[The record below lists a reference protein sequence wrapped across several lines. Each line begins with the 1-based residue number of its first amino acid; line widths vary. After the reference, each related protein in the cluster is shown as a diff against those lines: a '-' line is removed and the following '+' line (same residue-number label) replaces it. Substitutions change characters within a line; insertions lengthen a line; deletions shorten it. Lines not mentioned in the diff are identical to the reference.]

1 MPEPKKRK
9 RVRNQTPNPGVEAS
23 MDGDSGG
30 PPPVPEEGVGATT
43 AELVLPDLELVE
55 TGVFTGG
62 DDQERVVEQANG
74 TGVAGLLQD
83 QQFIDQIIS
92 GMVGNRTLESLSD
105 DLADKLS
112 DELEAS
118 PEFRSRL
125 IDAFMASDPAR
136 GRFVKAMIE
145 GFS

>member
-1 MPEPKKRK
+1 M
-9 RVRNQTPNPGVEAS
+9 
-23 MDGDSGG
+23 
-30 PPPVPEEGVGATT
+30 GATT

-83 QQFIDQIIS
+83 QQFIDQIIC